1 MREPPSLPV
10 EDMPRALSSDE
21 RSELHRRWRPL
32 LPLALA
38 VISLVS
44 LVLVLLLVEHRTRDT
59 LDILANVVDPA
70 RAAVTDIELALALE
84 MSASRGFLASGDK
97 RFATNHLAAR
107 AARQRA
113 EARLIPLTRQ
123 IGPNVVQGAMAFA
136 HRVDDTDA
144 TLDSLYNGRMPKAD
158 FLARIDEQ
166 QSHFVSVVADAGRVD
181 TAILQAVAS
190 RRREFPTTQQLGTV
204 LSFLLVLFACIALI
218 LLERLGS
225 RFQALALRLDAH
237 EWQQSALRE
246 AARRLNASVS
256 VGDAAQIVADGV
268 VSATS
273 ALGVIVELA
282 RDDGQAPVSLGTASP
297 GHSPRST
304 TIGYQGSLT
313 QKVANAGSTIL
324 HETADSLLA
333 RIGPRTPTTS
343 PTTSLTTSPTSEELQ
358 GEVIPLVLERR
369 VRGALA
375 VVRPQLTP
383 QVEQVETSY
392 LEALMELASSLLRR
406 ADLVSALRDSEERFR
421 QVAEN
426 IRGFIWLRDPA
437 SSKFLYA
444 NAAYESIW
452 GRTRESLYQ
461 NPLSF
466 LDGVHPDDRARVSG
480 LLAESHPTEYDLE
493 YRVVRP
499 DGELRWVW
507 SRGFPVRD
515 DRGEIYRMAGVTED
529 ITEWKL
535 GEFAR
540 EKLVERE
547 RAARE
552 ASEAAQAAAE
562 HRREEV
568 ERISGSRA
576 RLVRGFT
583 HDVKNP
589 LGAADGFLALLEEG
603 IFGELEGRQ
612 RDSVARARGSI
623 RRALELIGGALEL
636 ARTEAGDLKLRSVE
650 LDLGAVINEAVLEY
664 RAQAEAKD
672 LELNLHASR
681 DVPAIAS
688 DPVSIRQIVGN
699 LLSNAIKY
707 TPARG
712 RVDVRIERASADVPA
727 PGDFAVVSVSDTGR
741 GIPADMIT
749 RVFDEF
755 ARIDPKEGGGAGVG
769 LAISQR
775 LASALRGRL
784 TVESREGVG
793 SRFSLWLPLSSAPAP
808 PAGPNERQ

>member
-1 MREPPSLPV
+1 
-10 EDMPRALSSDE
+10 
-21 RSELHRRWRPL
+21 LHQRWRPL
-32 LPLALA
+32 VPLALA
-38 VISLVS
+38 IISLVS
-44 LVLVLLLVEHRTRDT
+44 LVLVLLVVEHRTRDT
-59 LDILANVVDPA
+59 LDVLANVVDPA

-84 MSASRGFLASGDK
+84 MSASRGFLATGDE

-123 IGPNVVQGAMAFA
+123 IGPSVMQGAATFA
-136 HRVDDTDA
+136 NRLDSADA
-144 TLDSLYNGRMPKAD
+144 TSDSLYNGRMPKAD

-166 QSHFVSVVADAGRVD
+166 RSQFASVVADAGRID
-181 TAILQAVAS
+181 TAILRAAAS
-190 RRREFPTTQQLGTV
+190 RRRAFATTQRLGTA
-204 LSFLLVLFACIALI
+204 LSSLLVFFACIALI
-218 LLERLGS
+218 LLERLGA

-237 EWQQSALRE
+237 EWQQAALRE
-246 AARRLNASVS
+246 AASRLNASVS
-256 VGDAAQIVADGV
+256 VSDAAKIVADGA

-273 ALGVIVELA
+273 ALGAIVELA
-282 RDDGQAPVSLGTASP
+282 RDDGHAAVALGTASP
-297 GHSPRST
+297 GYSPRST

-313 QKVANAGSTIL
+313 QKVANSGSTIVPAA
-324 HETADSLLA
+324 ADSLLA
-333 RIGPRTPTTS
+333 RMGPRTPTTS
-343 PTTSLTTSPTSEELQ
+343 DGLQ
-358 GEVIPLVLERR
+358 GEVIPLVLEQR

-375 VVRPQLTP
+375 VVRPRMTP

-392 LEALMELASSLLRR
+392 LEALTELASSLLRR

-437 SSKFLYA
+437 SPKFLYA

-461 NPLSF
+461 NPFSL
-466 LDGVHPDDRARVSG
+466 LEGVHPDDRARVSG
-480 LLAESHPTEYDLE
+480 LLTESHPTEYDLE

-529 ITEWKL
+529 ITEWKRS
-535 GEFAR
+535 EFAR

-562 HRREEV
+562 RRREEL
-568 ERISGSRA
+568 ERISGSRT

-603 IFGELEGRQ
+603 VFGKLEERQ
-612 RDSVARARGSI
+612 QESVARARGSI

-636 ARTEAGDLKLRSVE
+636 ARTESGDLALRSVE
-650 LDLGAVINEAVLEY
+650 LDLGAVINEAVVEY

-672 LELNLHASR
+672 LELQLDASR
-681 DVPAIAS
+681 DAPAIVS
-688 DPVSIRQIVGN
+688 DPGRIRQIVGN

-712 RVDVRIERASADVPA
+712 HIDVRVERASADVPA
-727 PGDFAVVSVSDTGR
+727 PGDWAVVSVSDTGR
-741 GIPADMIT
+741 GIPPEVIT
-749 RVFDEF
+749 KVFDEF
-755 ARIDPKEGGGAGVG
+755 TRLDPEDGGGAGVG

-775 LASALRGRL
+775 LASALKGKL
-784 TVESREGVG
+784 TVESREGAG
-793 SRFSLWLPLSSAPAP
+793 SRFSLWLPLPAAPALP
-808 PAGPNERQ
+808 SEQQ